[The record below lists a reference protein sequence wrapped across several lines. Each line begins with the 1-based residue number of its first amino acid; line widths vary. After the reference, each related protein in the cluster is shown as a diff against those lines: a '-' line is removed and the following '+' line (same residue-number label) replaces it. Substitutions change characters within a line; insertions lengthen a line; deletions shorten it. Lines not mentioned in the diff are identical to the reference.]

1 MIHQEPKP
9 RPWTVT
15 ALVAWAVAGI
25 FWAAVF
31 DRKLGLT
38 DLGSLL
44 LTAVIAWGMWTAKAW
59 AYILTFASV
68 LIVALSLAI
77 LLIIDLREGSPQLA
91 ELVPGTIGVAVLFA
105 LLLHPTTKRFAL
117 HSRNRAPA
125 PTPETTPEGAAPAV
139 GVRRNTIIALVFL
152 LAAIAIGG
160 VLGVLRL
167 YSMTG

>member
-1 MIHQEPKP
+1 MIHQEPHP

-15 ALVAWAVAGI
+15 VLVAWAVAGI

-31 DRKLGLT
+31 DRKLGPT
-38 DLGSLL
+38 DVGGLF

-59 AYILTFASV
+59 SYILTFASV

-77 LLIIDLREGSPQLA
+77 MLVVELREASPQLA

-105 LLLHPTTKRFAL
+105 LLLHPATKRFAL
-117 HSRNRAPA
+117 QSRNRAA
-125 PTPETTPEGAAPAV
+125 SPTLETPPEAAAPAV
-139 GVRRNTIIALVFL
+139 GVRRNTIIAIAFL